1 MENLAPVGGMSF
13 VDSDEDIA
21 ASREISLAVIDH
33 VAAAK
38 TPGIAIHALMMV
50 LTYYLACSV
59 DQGWILESETDAVL
73 DDFQGAAKQ
82 KLAYER
88 NKAVH

>member
-1 MENLAPVGGMSF
+1 MGDLAPVGGMKF
-13 VDSDEDIA
+13 VDTDEDIA
-21 ASREISLAVIDH
+21 ASREISLVVIGH
-33 VAAAK
+33 VAAAN

-73 DDFQGAAKQ
+73 DDFHGAAKQ
-82 KLAYER
+82 KLASER
-88 NKAVH
+88 IKAVH